1 MSSYPVRHS
10 PDTEFRFFVFDPN
23 DSEFTYY
30 RTPEDRDKG
39 ADQVIQ
45 SYLDDGWDEM
55 VQQVVAGEMTHFCGQ
70 VGREDRPA
78 DSELDAE
85 GNDKEGNH
93 WGEFKYRCDYD
104 LLPLESVAEGEGV
117 PA

>member
-10 PDTEFRFFVFDPN
+10 PDAEFRFFVFDPN
-23 DSEFTYY
+23 DSDFTYY

-55 VQQVVAGEMTHFCGQ
+55 VEQVVAGEMSHFCGQ
-70 VGREDRPA
+70 VGRVDRPA
-78 DSELDAE
+78 ESELDENQCDGE
-85 GNDKEGNH
+85 GTY
-93 WGEFKYRCDYD
+93 WGEWDYTCNYD
-104 LLPLESVAEGEGV
+104 LLPLVAESVAV
-117 PA
+117 AA